1 MDLCTVDNKFLELR
15 IFKFT
20 ALTLHNITLFI
31 KKSPINIT
39 LKLQFSMQYNKTV
52 AQIFVKFRLE

>member
-20 ALTLHNITLFI
+20 ALTLHYII
-31 KKSPINIT
+31 HKKSPINIT

-52 AQIFVKFRLE
+52 AQIIVKFRLE